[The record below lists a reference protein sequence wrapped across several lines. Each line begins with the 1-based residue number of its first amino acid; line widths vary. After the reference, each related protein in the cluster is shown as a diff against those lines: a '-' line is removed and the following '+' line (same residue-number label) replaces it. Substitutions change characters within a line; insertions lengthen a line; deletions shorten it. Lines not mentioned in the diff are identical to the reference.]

1 MKNRKILMSILTI
14 TLALS
19 LVVLI
24 ANQPSASAC
33 TISLGKRIKFDM
45 ELSPKVRLFNPAED
59 GYFYPGSP
67 KITKNLQVKNVG
79 DVQFTICRFAATFHG
94 NTRLANGLQ
103 TEILEIGTGKG
114 AKPQLLYTGTL
125 STLKK
130 GTEARGKSAI
140 FPGKSTTLR
149 MTVWMPITA
158 GNEYQGLSMTAD
170 IAITVRFSPGNDGIN
185 CEH

>member
-1 MKNRKILMSILTI
+1 MKNAKILMPILTI
-14 TLALS
+14 TLVLS
-19 LVVLI
+19 LVFFA

-33 TISLGKRIKFDM
+33 VITLGKKIKFDM
-45 ELSPKVRLFNPAED
+45 ELSPKVPLFNPTKD

-67 KITKNLQVKNVG
+67 KITKNLEVKNVG
-79 DVQFTICRFAATFHG
+79 DVQFRICRFGATFHG

-130 GTEARGKSAI
+130 GIEVSGKSAI
-140 FPGKSTTLR
+140 APGKSTTLR

-170 IAITVRFSPGNDGIN
+170 IAITVCSLPAYDGIH
-185 CEH
+185 C

>member
-1 MKNRKILMSILTI
+1 MQNAKILMPILTI
-14 TLALS
+14 TLVIS
-19 LVVLI
+19 LVYFT

-33 TISLGKRIKFDM
+33 TISLGKKIKFDM
-45 ELSPKVRLFNPAED
+45 ELSPKVPLFNPAKD

-67 KITKNLQVKNVG
+67 KITKNLEVKNVG
-79 DVQFTICRFAATFHG
+79 DVQFRICRFDATFHG

-130 GTEARGKSAI
+130 GIEVSGKSATA
-140 FPGKSTTLR
+140 PGKSTTLR

-170 IAITVRFSPGNDGIN
+170 IAITVCSLPAHDGRN
-185 CEH
+185 C

>member
-59 GYFYPGSP
+59 GHFYPGSP
-67 KITKNLQVKNVG
+67 KITKNLEVKNVG
-79 DVQFTICRFAATFHG
+79 DVQFTICRFTATFHG

-103 TEILEIGTGKG
+103 IEIIELGTSKCE
-114 AKPQLLYTGTL
+114 KPHLLYAGVL
-125 STLKK
+125 NNLCK
-130 GTEARGKSAI
+130 GIEVSGKEVSQGKSVSLQI
-140 FPGKSTTLR
+140 
-149 MTVWMPITA
+149 TVWMPITA

-170 IAITVRFSPGNDGIN
+170 IAITVCSLPAHDGIH
-185 CEH
+185 C

>member
-1 MKNRKILMSILTI
+1 MKNAKILMPILII
-14 TLALS
+14 TLVLS
-19 LVVLI
+19 LAFFA

-33 TISLGKRIKFDM
+33 TISLGKKIKFNM
-45 ELSPKVRLFNPAED
+45 ELSPKVPLFNPTKD

-67 KITKNLQVKNVG
+67 KITKNLEVKNVG
-79 DVQFTICRFAATFHG
+79 DIPFRICRFAVTFYG

-114 AKPQLLYTGTL
+114 AKTHLLYTGTL

-130 GTEARGKSAI
+130 GIEVSGKSAI
-140 FPGKSTTLR
+140 APGKSTTLR

-170 IAITVRFSPGNDGIN
+170 IAITVCSLPAHDGIH
-185 CEH
+185 C